1 MSARTTVPGLLVVAK
16 AAARAGADVLARRW
30 TGHHPAV
37 PLGIEEIG
45 APEARSAGFW
55 NNHGQCCGDAG
66 VGVGRRRDLTQI

>member
-37 PLGIEEIG
+37 PLGIEEILSLIHISE
-45 APEARSAGFW
+45 PTRPY
-55 NNHGQCCGDAG
+55 
-66 VGVGRRRDLTQI
+66 

>member
-45 APEARSAGFW
+45 AQTKSSGS
-55 NNHGQCCGDAG
+55 
-66 VGVGRRRDLTQI
+66 DLSLIHI

>member
-37 PLGIEEIG
+37 PLGVEFFQAEDGI
-45 APEARSAGFW
+45 
-55 NNHGQCCGDAG
+55 
-66 VGVGRRRDLTQI
+66 RDTDS